1 MNIKCNNVKLN
12 KALHETIV
20 GREVLTGEMGVV
32 QMDGGRLRVTF

>member
-1 MNIKCNNVKLN
+1 MNIKFNNSKLN

-20 GREVLTGEMGVV
+20 GKEVLTGELGAV